1 MTDILCGWLNDE
13 LTLSQKV
20 EQATFSRDFASGFLI
35 GEVLQKNGLQDDFDQ
50 FSQSKTSDSKLN
62 NFTRIEPVLHLLGI
76 PFDTNVARDIMTEK
90 HGTATRLMYQLYI
103 ALQNKKKA
111 NLTGVAMETM
121 RPAAPAKLNAV
132 ESGIY
137 KERLKHATPR
147 QTDLNLNEVITR
159 FHDKQIEM
167 EKTAFKERFLE
178 QERIREQQ
186 QDHRQKLLERSK
198 FMRDKQ
204 SEIVA
209 KIQAATVH
217 IPKPPPQTTA
227 KAIQRKRDI
236 KKKRE
241 AEETVDA
248 ISQFEDKMKMILP
261 QTEDSDDIDMKY
273 IMSRGDEE
281 NMMDQVELIKPASND
296 DYIGKIRKRLQ
307 EDASARA
314 EREKRRRKVLVDQ
327 MKAHAGQ
334 EDARREEMLVNRLM
348 RQSQQERRIAVQL
361 LQARHEK
368 EVIKK
373 NRITREL
380 QYEQARLKDFENAL
394 NREAELARLAK
405 EEYAEQTQKDQ
416 ELHDKI
422 AAERAEDRY
431 HKHYEMCDEVVNQ
444 ICDFSCKVAEY
455 RELTNQLLPP
465 KLMRDW
471 KVLFTEG
478 KPLFEPPQPIES
490 TEPTPEQILEQER
503 QNLLDET
510 DFMEYKNMVG
520 EWQPPEGGE
529 ISKPPRD
536 NPIVGHIIQRL
547 FNMVHPPTPPPPPPE
562 FPPFPIRACILG
574 KVFSGKSSVLKKLTQ
589 ERRVEILCVDDL
601 VNGALEA
608 HKNGETMPQ
617 IEPEATIEPVPAV
630 ETVDDTTVTTTDP
643 VPAPETAPVATTEEG
658 EQKQET
664 KKTKKGKDPSKP
676 AQKDSEPEPTPKAKL
691 GAKAQKYLKRGAPID
706 DQVIVDIIVEAIRN
720 IPEGTGWI
728 LDGFPSNYNQAKVL
742 EKALTGFG
750 AADSKDK
757 QKSKKSNLVPDPRP
771 APPPADPASGIDV
784 VIKFEIS
791 DELCLKRAA
800 GRYHTVQGDEE
811 FHQEFKPPPDGS
823 ATGVGKQEQV
833 IPVADQAHDQ
843 EQIQHRITGFLDAWP
858 KLEKWYAKFGTLKVV
873 DATQEEKTVYLEVDR
888 VLEDTLDKLLGRN
901 QPEISETADIPPVE
915 EKKEVPPPEPETPKE
930 EPEVKSRSPSGSRK
944 GSGKKG
950 SRPGSSRSKSPKD
963 KDKKRDKSGSPK
975 RGSGKK
981 SDTGSAKK
989 SSRMGSPKGKK
1000 GSGKKKTPE
1009 PEPEPEPQEPTGPP
1023 PPEPG
1028 SEEWSFVDLPLQ
1040 ETLAEILSK
1049 YWEDI
1054 EKEYVTNSKYVFR
1067 KVRDER
1073 ENIYRYFYQIRKD
1086 YMAYLRRPDNK
1097 QVYISQWQKEYNEIP
1112 DDMREDEET
1121 KAELHQRVDDLTEA
1135 LWSISDERKV
1145 QAENERQNIVNDG
1158 WLDDR
1163 LGVLSNFYI
1172 TTMQAEVDRYQDTVR
1187 LMKDY
1192 YRGMDGQIPDEL
1204 NATYARLPLIELPVE
1219 RPPPPEIPAS
1229 ETGSAPPSRPKS
1241 GESSR
1246 SQSPKSPKGSRS
1258 SSAKKR
1264 SQSPKERKSRTP
1276 SAKKRDKSKEKKP
1289 VEEQPI
1295 AEEGDKKRIPLVPR
1309 RPVSPD
1315 ADAKAGAA
1323 AAASKKDK
1331 KGGKKDDAGAAES
1344 PQPPMD
1350 PDERLI
1356 FDAFQ
1361 TATGTLSSILQ
1372 NEQAAREQE
1381 EEAERKR
1388 EEEREREKAAA
1399 TAAATKKGGKADK
1412 GKKGKSRSPSP
1423 KKKKEGEATPTPVS
1437 ESESEEDREK
1447 KEKKNR
1453 MKEEYYFAIQE
1464 EETACKTRLEL
1475 IKLHACGVLQDLKN
1489 KADNAYKDMNDWLG
1503 ARFLKENE
1511 SVDHM
1516 SEVMR
1521 NAVEEKKPLK
1531 QELVIKQEDFLLND
1545 DLKVLKTPCPAT
1557 PPPLEEEPK
1566 ADMFTVKQLYQLFK
1580 QFQETAPTG
1589 VLSKQSFIETFET
1602 MVGVA
1607 FGMEQLPDHWMN
1619 INPVQVQELA
1629 NALSSDGEYVDWRRC
1644 LLSISLPIPIPTQS
1658 DLLATLQKFKEMD
1671 QKSTGFVTRE
1681 QYDRMDLWFGS
1692 MADGTGFNRLVHLK
1706 AELFDFFA
1714 DHTKTPVVM
1723 DYISMLMYFSAHSY
1737 SHEGFLRALSVSCG
1751 HHMPRLGKLD
1761 PRPPSVSESNL
1772 DSLDDPSPPPAADD
1786 IPVDAVD
1793 AQVPL
1798 DSLYRVLHHGESA
1811 KGDSHRFSVSADP
1824 EDATSREKLAG
1835 VYQELGSEETES
1847 LPWKILVEHPLIQDI
1862 VQACHTFKSVDVKA
1876 ILNSPNAEMDLHST
1890 KTLD

>member
-1 MTDILCGWLNDE
+1 MTDILCKWLNDE
-13 LTLSQKV
+13 LKLSQKV
-20 EQATFSRDFASGFLI
+20 EQATFSRDFASGYLV

-132 ESGIY
+132 ESEIY
-137 KERLKHATPR
+137 KERLKHVTPR

-167 EKTAFKERFLE
+167 EKTAFKDRFLE
-178 QERIREQQ
+178 QERLRQQQ
-186 QDHRQKLLERSK
+186 QDNRQKLLERSK

-204 SEIVA
+204 SEVVA

-217 IPKPPPQTTA
+217 IPKPPPEKTA
-227 KAIQRKRDI
+227 KAIQKRRELR
-236 KKKRE
+236 KKRE
-241 AEETVDA
+241 AEETIDA
-248 ISQFEDKMKMILP
+248 ISKFEDKMKMILP
-261 QTEDSDDIDMKY
+261 PTTDDSADIDMKY
-273 IMSRGDEE
+273 IMARGEE
-281 NMMDQVELIKPASND
+281 DNMMDQIELIKPASND

-327 MKAHAGQ
+327 MKAHENQ
-334 EDARREEMLVNRLM
+334 EEARREEMLVNRLM

-361 LQARHEK
+361 LQTRHEK
-368 EVIKK
+368 DIIRK

-380 QYEQARLKDFENAL
+380 QYEKARLKDFEDAL
-394 NREAELARLAK
+394 NREAELAHLAK
-405 EEYAEQTQKDQ
+405 EEYAEQTRKDQ

-422 AAERAEDRY
+422 AAERAEARY
-431 HKHYEMCDEVVNQ
+431 HKHYDMCNEVVNQ
-444 ICDFSCKVAEY
+444 ICDFACKVAEY
-455 RELTNQLLPP
+455 RELTNNLLPA
-465 KLMRDW
+465 KLMREW
-471 KVLFTEG
+471 TVLFTEG
-478 KPLFEPPQPIES
+478 KPLFEPVPPIAS

-503 QNLLDET
+503 LKLLDET

-520 EWQPPEGGE
+520 EWQPPESGE
-529 ISKPPRD
+529 VSKPPRD
-536 NPIVGHIIQRL
+536 NPIVGHIVQRL
-547 FNMVHPPTPPPPPPE
+547 FDMVHPPTPNPPPPE

-574 KVFSGKSSVLKKLTQ
+574 KVFSGKTSVLKKLAK

-601 VNGALEA
+601 VNAALEA
-608 HKNGETMPQ
+608 HRNGETVL
-617 IEPEATIEPVPAV
+617 ATQ
-630 ETVDDTTVTTTDP
+630 TGTDTARGTVTAG
-643 VPAPETAPVATTEEG
+643 VAPEKADEG
-658 EQKQET
+658 QQPQSEVFMEDAEQKPAA
-664 KKTKKGKDPSKP
+664 KKMKKAGKST
-676 AQKDSEPEPTPKAKL
+676 PTAKAKL
-691 GAKAQKYLKRGAPID
+691 GAKAQKYLKKGQPID
-706 DQVIVDIIVEAIRN
+706 DQVIVDILVEAIRN

-750 AADSKDK
+750 ALDDTKDK
-757 QKSKKSNLVPDPRP
+757 ILKKKSSLVPDPRP
-771 APPPADPASGIDV
+771 TPPTPDPPSGIDV
-784 VIKFEIS
+784 VINFEIG

-800 GRYHTVQGDEE
+800 GRYYAVQNDEQ
-811 FHQEFKPPPDGS
+811 FHQEFKPPPEGS

-858 KLEKWYAKFGTLKVV
+858 KLEKWYTKFGTLKVV
-873 DATQEEKTVYLEVDR
+873 DASQEEKSVYLEVDKI
-888 VLEDTLDKLLGRN
+888 LEDTLNKLQGKD
-901 QPEISETADIPPVE
+901 QPVISETADIPPPE
-915 EKKEVPPPEPETPKE
+915 EKKEEAPPPPPEPPKE

-963 KDKKRDKSGSPK
+963 KDKKTRDKSGSPK

-989 SSRMGSPKGKK
+989 SSRTGSPKGKK
-1000 GSGKKKTPE
+1000 GSGKKGKTPE
-1009 PEPEPEPQEPTGPP
+1009 PEPEPVPEEPTGPP
-1023 PPEPG
+1023 PPAPG
-1028 SEEWSFVDLPLQ
+1028 SEEWVFADMDINNK
-1040 ETLAEILSK
+1040 LAEILAK

-1054 EKEYVTNSKYVFR
+1054 EQTYVTNSKYVFR

-1086 YMAYLRRPDNK
+1086 FMAYLRRPDNK
-1097 QVYISQWQKEYNEIP
+1097 QVYISQWQKEYNEIS

-1121 KAELHQRVDDLTEA
+1121 KAEWHQRVDDLREA
-1135 LWSISDERKV
+1135 LWSISDERKI
-1145 QAENERQNIVNDG
+1145 QAENERQNVISDG
-1158 WLDDR
+1158 WLEDR

-1172 TTMQAEVDRYQDTVR
+1172 TQMQAEVDRYQDTVR
-1187 LMKDY
+1187 LLKDY

-1204 NATYARLPLIELPVE
+1204 SANYARLPLIELPVE
-1219 RPPPPEIPAS
+1219 RPPPPEIPGS
-1229 ETGSAPPSRPKS
+1229 EQGSAPPSRPKS
-1241 GESSR
+1241 GESAGSR

-1289 VEEQPI
+1289 EPEQPP
-1295 AEEGDKKRIPLVPR
+1295 ADEGEKKRIPLVPR

-1315 ADAKAGAA
+1315 ADAKAAA
-1323 AAASKKDK
+1323 AGANKKDK
-1331 KGGKKDDAGAAES
+1331 KGGKKDDAGSSES

-1350 PDERLI
+1350 PDERLL

-1361 TATGTLSSILQ
+1361 TSTSNLSNILQ
-1372 NEQAAREQE
+1372 AEFAAREAE
-1381 EEAERKR
+1381 EEAERKK
-1388 EEEREREKAAA
+1388 EEEKEREKAAA
-1399 TAAATKKGGKADK
+1399 AAAATKKGGAKDK

-1437 ESESEEDREK
+1437 EPETEEDAT
-1447 KEKKNR
+1447 KKNIR
-1453 MKEEYYFAIQE
+1453 NKMKEEYYFAIQE
-1464 EETACKTRLEL
+1464 EEGACKTRLEL

-1521 NAVEEKKPLK
+1521 NAIEEKKPLK

-1545 DLKVLKTPCPAT
+1545 DLKVLKTPSPPT
-1557 PPPLEEEPK
+1557 PPPPEEEPTPEQ
-1566 ADMFTVKQLYQLFK
+1566 FTVKQLYLLFD
-1580 QFQETAPTG
+1580 QFQKTAPTG
-1589 VLSKQSFIETFET
+1589 VLSKQSFVDTFET
-1602 MVGVA
+1602 MVSVA
-1607 FGMEQLPDHWMN
+1607 YGMEQLPDQWMN
-1619 INPVQVQELA
+1619 MNPVQVLELA

-1644 LLSISLPIPIPTQS
+1644 LLAVSQPIPVPTQS
-1658 DLLATLQKFKEMD
+1658 DLLSTLQKFREMD

-1692 MADGTGFNRLVHLK
+1692 RLNSAGFNRLVHLK
-1706 AELFDFFA
+1706 AVLFDFFA
-1714 DHTKTPVVM
+1714 DHTRTPVVM

-1737 SHEGFLRALSVSCG
+1737 PQEGLLRALSVSCG
-1751 HHMPRLGKLD
+1751 HHMPRLGKID
-1761 PRPPSVSESNL
+1761 VRPPSVSESNL
-1772 DSLDDPSPPPAADD
+1772 DSLDDSSPTPAADD
-1786 IPVDAVD
+1786 IPADATD
-1793 AQVPL
+1793 AQVSL
-1798 DSLYRVLHHGESA
+1798 DALYRVLHHGESA

-1835 VYQELGSEETES
+1835 VYQELGGEGTES
-1847 LPWKILVEHPLIQDI
+1847 LPWKILIEHPLIQDI
-1862 VQACHTFKSVDVKA
+1862 VQACHTFKAVDVKS
-1876 ILNSPNAEMDLHST
+1876 ILNGPNAEMDIHST
-1890 KTLD
+1890 KTFD